1 MLERSRTPNSRYK
14 CTGSNR
20 PNPRHLLELAT
31 LLTPLVLVGNLL
43 LQLGDL
49 PIVQHALEE
58 VGVLPSR
65 EPEQV
70 AKPERE
76 PQETAELLIEGT
88 ERRRQRPKNKTKQ
101 TLHYSGKHKTHSDK
115 NLVGVNA
122 KTKRVGYLSQTD
134 AGKMHDKKNV
144 DSEPICSPPA
154 TILDKDTGFQGYE
167 PQVQQTHQPKKSRAK
182 GR

>member
-1 MLERSRTPNSRYK
+1 
-14 CTGSNR
+14 
-20 PNPRHLLELAT
+20 
-31 LLTPLVLVGNLL
+31 VGNLL

-88 ERRRQRPKNKTKQ
+88 ERRRQRPQNTTKP
-101 TLHYSGKHKTHSDK
+101 TLHDRGKHKTHSDK
-115 NLVGVNA
+115 NLGVGKA
-122 KTKRVGYLSQTD
+122 KTTRVGYVSQTD
-134 AGKMHDKKNV
+134 AGKRHDKKSV
-144 DSEPICSPPA
+144 ETEPIGSPPA
-154 TILDKDTGFQGYE
+154 TIRSKDPGFQGDA
-167 PQVQQTHQPKKSRAK
+167 PQGQQPHPPKKSHAK